1 MKNFLW
7 HRRDERADT
16 EVIGRSR
23 WLYCRYLGRHN
34 LSLGFEPLA
43 HHPHGHSLVGDWSGE
58 KAAQPTSSHL
68 TAPYTHDEVAE
79 WKSKYFHCQNVS
91 SKDLISLNM
100 SFPSVCP
107 VAIKGGCVYD
117 GKGDVIVT
125 MQAWEQKAS
134 LRFLCQLEENWGVSP
149 KTLKTDKQSEKR
161 RREIKM
167 PNKILHRVTQWTATG
182 TPGSCN
188 PKRYSSAGRT
198 LEMLRC
204 HVSAKS

>member
-1 MKNFLW
+1 MMCCLKMNELGRKRQEPSSRSKISLCCQFCKNSCKAVKNFLW
-7 HRRDERADT
+7 HRRDESADI

-79 WKSKYFHCQNVS
+79 WKSKCFHCQKVS
-91 SKDLISLNM
+91 SKDIISLNM
-100 SFPSVCP
+100 SFPSICP

-134 LRFLCQLEENWGVSP
+134 LTFLLSAWRELRG
-149 KTLKTDKQSEKR
+149 QSQNTSNRQAEWEK
-161 RREIKM
+161 EKG
-167 PNKILHRVTQWTATG
+167 NKNA
-182 TPGSCN
+182 
-188 PKRYSSAGRT
+188 
-198 LEMLRC
+198 
-204 HVSAKS
+204 